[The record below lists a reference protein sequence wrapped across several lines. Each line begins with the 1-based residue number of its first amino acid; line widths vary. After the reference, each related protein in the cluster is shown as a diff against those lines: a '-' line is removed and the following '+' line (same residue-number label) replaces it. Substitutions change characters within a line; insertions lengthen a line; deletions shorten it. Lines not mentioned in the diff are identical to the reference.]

1 MKLKYYL
8 RGLGIGIFVATLVLG
23 IVLGKK
29 EHLTDAEIKERAI
42 QLGMV
47 SENSVLVE
55 HDSNT
60 EEIKEISPNSTKQE
74 KQIVSTNS
82 ISSNQKADALS
93 QNNSNGLDTD
103 KKLELPEIGNKED
116 EAEDGQAS
124 KDENKEKT
132 DQTDNTVSIVI
143 ASGQS
148 SVSVAKACKELGLI
162 KDAAEFDRF
171 LCSKGYDR
179 RIVAGTHEITIG
191 ATEDE
196 IGQAITKK

>member
-8 RGLGIGIFVATLVLG
+8 RGLGIGIVVATLVLG

-29 EHLTDAEIKERAI
+29 EHLSDAQIRERAA

-47 SENSVLVE
+47 SENSVLVK

-60 EEIKEISPNSTKQE
+60 EEMKEISPNSAKQE

-82 ISSNQKADALS
+82 ISSD
-93 QNNSNGLDTD
+93 
-103 KKLELPEIGNKED
+103 KLELPEIGNKDD
-116 EAEDGQAS
+116 EVEDGQAS
-124 KDENKEKT
+124 KDENKEKAEYA
-132 DQTDNTVSIVI
+132 DNTVSIVI
-143 ASGQS
+143 ESGQS

-162 KDAAEFDRF
+162 KDVAEFDRF

-191 ATEDE
+191 ATEDQ

>member
-8 RGLGIGIFVATLVLG
+8 RGLGIGIVVTTLVLG

-29 EHLTDAEIKERAI
+29 EHLTDAEIRERAV

-47 SENSVLVE
+47 SENSVLVKHE
-55 HDSNT
+55 SNT
-60 EEIKEISPNSTKQE
+60 EEMTEVSPNSTKQE
-74 KQIVSTNS
+74 KQIASANS
-82 ISSNQKADALS
+82 ISNQKADKLS
-93 QNNSNGLDTD
+93 ENSANSLDSD
-103 KKLELPEIGNKED
+103 KKLELPEIGNKDD
-116 EAEDGQAS
+116 EVEDGQAS
-124 KDENKEKT
+124 KNQNKEKVEYA
-132 DQTDNTVSIVI
+132 DHTVSIVI

-148 SVSVAKACKELGLI
+148 SISVAKACKELGLI
-162 KDAAEFDRF
+162 EDAAEFDRF